1 MARRARRRCA
11 APDRSPDVSDAAE
24 RREPMRPALRAA
36 TGVLALL
43 CGGAA
48 LAAPVT
54 VQVTDSAGKPL
65 ADAAVYVLVKGQPQQ
80 TSTATA
86 EIGQRERQFV
96 PSVSVVQT
104 GTAVSFPNF
113 DTVRHHVYS
122 FSPIRTFELKLYAGT
137 PAKPVVFD
145 KPGTAALGCNVH
157 DLMTAW
163 VHVVDT
169 PLFSRT
175 DARGEATLEVP
186 AGAHLLRGWHPSMG
200 EAVLPAEAALQVG
213 GAAVRAALRLPV
225 GG

>member
-1 MARRARRRCA
+1 MPAALHDAARRRLA
-11 APDRSPDVSDAAE
+11 AMAAAGAMLA
-24 RREPMRPALRAA
+24 PVAA
-36 TGVLALL
+36 AW
-43 CGGAA
+43 
-48 LAAPVT
+48 AAPVT
-54 VQVTDSAGKPL
+54 VLVSDAAGKPV
-65 ADAAVYVLVKGQPQQ
+65 ADAVVYVLLKGQPQS

-122 FSPIRTFELKLYAGT
+122 FSPVRTFELKLYAGT
-137 PAKPVVFD
+137 PARPVVFD

-157 DLMTAW
+157 DRMTAW

-169 PLFSRT
+169 PLFTRT
-175 DARGEATLEVP
+175 DARGEALLDVP

-200 EAVLPAEAALQVG
+200 EGGLPAEAALQVG
-213 GAAVRAALRLPV
+213 GGPLRAALRLPA

>member
-1 MARRARRRCA
+1 MHGRA
-11 APDRSPDVSDAAE
+11 VHG
-24 RREPMRPALRAA
+24 RAVA
-36 TGVLALL
+36 GTWLLL
-43 CGGAA
+43 CSAA
-48 LAAPVT
+48 AVAAPVT
-54 VQVTDSAGKPL
+54 VQVTDGAGKPL
-65 ADAAVYVLVKGQPQQ
+65 ADAVVYVLLKGQPQT
-80 TSTATA
+80 TSSATA

-96 PSVSVVQT
+96 PLVSVIQT

-157 DLMTAW
+157 DRMNAW

-169 PLFSRT
+169 PLFART
-175 DARGEATLEVP
+175 DARGEAVLEVP
-186 AGAHLLRGWHPSMG
+186 AGAHLLRGWHPRMG
-200 EAVLPAEAALQVG
+200 EAGLPAEAALQVG
-213 GAAVRAALRLPV
+213 GGPLRAALRLPA

>member
-1 MARRARRRCA
+1 M
-11 APDRSPDVSDAAE
+11 
-24 RREPMRPALRAA
+24 RE
-36 TGVLALL
+36 ALL
-43 CGGAA
+43 GCGLLCSAA
-48 LAAPVT
+48 VLAAPVT
-54 VQVTDSAGKPL
+54 VQVTDGTGKPL
-65 ADAAVYVLVKGQPQQ
+65 AEAVVYVLVKGQPQH
-80 TSTATA
+80 TSSATA
-86 EIGQRERQFV
+86 EIAQRERQFV

-157 DLMTAW
+157 DRMNAW

-169 PLFSRT
+169 PLFART

-186 AGAHLLRGWHPSMG
+186 AGAHLLRGWHPAMG
-200 EAVLPAEAALQVG
+200 EAGLPAEVALQVG
-213 GAAVRAALRLPV
+213 GGALRAALRLPV